1 MAKANPI
8 VHGRMYKVAGDRN
21 VKGIRLNKNGT
32 TDIVFVPDRNARN
45 PYYNV
50 GGKEVQA
57 RSMRAALKKALKANR
72 KRNVAAGFV
81 DEEGVFHPIRAS
93 YDYSAKRAGEAK
105 KKRAKANRKRNVAA
119 GFVDEEGVFHPI
131 RASYDYSAKRAGEAK
146 KRTAKPRKTKATKN
160 TRKRASKKK

>member
-45 PYYNV
+45 PFFNV

-57 RSMRAALKKALKANR
+57 RSMREALKKAL
-72 KRNVAAGFV
+72 
-81 DEEGVFHPIRAS
+81 
-93 YDYSAKRAGEAK
+93 
-105 KKRAKANRKRNVAA
+105 KANRKRNVAA

>member
-1 MAKANPI
+1 MTKTRSPI
-8 VHGRMYKVAGDRN
+8 VQGRMYKVSGDKH

-57 RSMRAALKKALKANR
+57 RSMQAALKKAL
-72 KRNVAAGFV
+72 
-81 DEEGVFHPIRAS
+81 
-93 YDYSAKRAGEAK
+93 
-105 KKRAKANRKRNVAA
+105 KANRKRNVAA

>member
-8 VHGRMYKVAGDRN
+8 VPGRMYKVAGDRN

-57 RSMRAALKKALKANR
+57 RSMQAALKKALKSNR
-72 KRNVAAGFV
+72 RRRNVAAGFV

-105 KKRAKANRKRNVAA
+105 K
-119 GFVDEEGVFHPI
+119 
-131 RASYDYSAKRAGEAK
+131 
-146 KRTAKPRKTKATKN
+146 PRKTKVTKN
-160 TRKRASKKK
+160 TRKRAPKKK